1 MTEQKNT
8 QRAGG
13 TRPQKKR
20 DMNTDTI
27 KRIFQSQFDYK
38 TYCNEIVHNIFGC
51 NDIATSPEQLPS
63 SSDGDHNYFIGRM
76 ADADRRELGFFYT
89 RVAEGSDVRRKRVG
103 LRKLIAPYLK
113 YEVDAAI
120 AVFDDGNHWRLSYI
134 CDMKEDATAT
144 KRFSYILGDPQGQ
157 YKTPIERLSKV
168 ASKSGRFVLNDLKEA
183 FSVDALSKEFFDE
196 YHRHY
201 DIIVKELEREGN
213 SGTIYHDYVKKMLGR
228 IVFLHFLQKKGWLD
242 GNQAFLRDLFFMQPL
257 DRRADF
263 LEKVMEPLFFGIFNT
278 EIGQRGR
285 LFSDRHWDK
294 QLLEGWSALPYLNGG
309 LFEEDAVD
317 KLHIKLP
324 GSLFEDLFTFLAS
337 YNFTVDENDPDDAEV
352 GVDPEM
358 LGKIFESLLEDNK
371 AKGAF
376 YTPKE
381 IVRYMCKES
390 LIAYLMSKLE
400 NSSDVQNASK
410 RQNARSAN
418 NPTQGTQCGNGE
430 NITATTNASER
441 LNAQSAN
448 NPTQGTQCG
457 DNDRNEKCVSETR
470 DLTSN
475 GENSGGLPD
484 ASARLN
490 AQSANN
496 PTQGTQCGGSECVS
510 ETRDLKTAIR
520 AFVEHHEMQPE
531 LEPYHDALDAAL
543 RNVKICD
550 PAIGSGAFPMGL
562 LNELWR
568 CREALMDAADTSER
582 CDLSNTVQAKRSA
595 VTSTEKPLRAGG
607 TRPQTRVELKKQIIE
622 NNIYGVDI
630 ERGAID
636 IARLRFWLSI
646 VVDAEEPEPLPNF
659 DYKFM
664 QGNSLIESYKGIDLS
679 RISNRLRGGQS
690 KSTQL
695 LLGLD
700 SDFSKKN
707 LQLLIRDYF
716 KTADHK
722 QKSSMRQAINDEVK
736 RLITDFIG
744 GTAADLDK
752 LDPSAYQDFFLW
764 HTWFKDIF
772 DNGGFDIVIGNP
784 PYFKYEGKNK
794 NEIDSIRKSQYLEI
808 AFGGKLNAY
817 KLFLALSINKICKS
831 NGIISLIFQNSFIAD
846 KQASILRR
854 EVINKHQIITIDSFP
869 ERDSKKKRVFEN
881 VKMSVCILLMQKSVT
896 GKRFNVNFWN
906 DKYKSSGTNIK
917 FSGDEIKRI
926 DNEDYCIPRIE
937 QKTIPLVIKLRQMN
951 KFPLKCYEGELNMTF
966 HKSFFNSNPNNPTIL
981 KGAAIQRYY
990 ITYRMSQGEIE
1001 YLDEKRYLTENSSEK
1016 AFHHEQ
1022 ERLAMQGMTGAN
1034 DKIRLVMTIV
1044 PRGVYLANS
1053 CNYIIPT
1060 KELPAKYLLGLM
1072 NSHLMNW
1079 YFRCFST
1086 NSNVNGYE
1094 VENFPMPNDN
1104 TDIRRE
1110 ITELVDIILR
1120 LKANNAS
1127 VDTSEQEQQIDKL
1140 VYQLYNLTPEEIA
1153 IIEQP

>member
-1 MTEQKNT
+1 
-8 QRAGG
+8 
-13 TRPQKKR
+13 
-20 DMNTDTI
+20 MNTDTI
-27 KRIFQSQFDYK
+27 KRIFQSQFDYR

-63 SSDGDHNYFIGRM
+63 SSDGDQNYFIGRM
-76 ADADRRELGFFYT
+76 ADADSRELGFFYT
-89 RVAEGSDVRRKRVG
+89 RVVEGSDVRRKRVG

-120 AVFDDGNHWRLSYI
+120 ALFDDGNHWRLSYI
-134 CDMKEDATAT
+134 CDMKEGATAA

-157 YKTPIERLSKV
+157 YKTPIERLGKV

-263 LEKVMEPLFFGIFNT
+263 LEKVLEPLFFGIFNT

-294 QLLEGWSALPYLNGG
+294 QLLEDWSALPYLNGG

-390 LIAYLMSKLE
+390 LIAYLDSKLE
-400 NSSDVQNASK
+400 SAGTTEAASE
-410 RQNARSAN
+410 RLNARSAN
-418 NPTQGTQCGNGE
+418 NPTQGTQCG
-430 NITATTNASER
+430 
-441 LNAQSAN
+441 
-448 NPTQGTQCG
+448 
-457 DNDRNEKCVSETR
+457 DNDSDEKCVSETR
-470 DLTSN
+470 DI
-475 GENSGGLPD
+475 
-484 ASARLN
+484 
-490 AQSANN
+490 
-496 PTQGTQCGGSECVS
+496 
-510 ETRDLKTAIR
+510 KTAIR

-531 LEPYHDALDAAL
+531 LEPYHDALDVVL

-568 CREALMDAADTSER
+568 CREALMDASDTSER
-582 CDLSNTVQAKRSA
+582 CDFSNTVQAKRSA
-595 VTSTEKPLRAGG
+595 VTSTESPLRAGG
-607 TRPQTRVELKKQIIE
+607 TRPQSRVDLKKEIIE

-646 VVDAEEPEPLPNF
+646 VDDAEEPEPLPNF

-664 QGNSLIESYKGIDLS
+664 QGNSLIEGYKGIDLS

-707 LQLLIRDYF
+707 LQRLMRDYF
-716 KTADHK
+716 SVTDHK
-722 QKSSMRQAINDEVK
+722 QKASMRQSINDEVK

-744 GTAADLDK
+744 GTSSDLDK
-752 LDPSAYQDFFLW
+752 LDPSANQDFFLW

-784 PYFKYEGKNK
+784 PYVVVEANGKYSNYETESCYELYAYFFERAVKLLNSSGILSFITSSLYVKGLKYTTLRSFLQSNTA
-794 NEIDSIRKSQYLEI
+794 LI
-808 AFGGKLNAY
+808 AF
-817 KLFLALSINKICKS
+817 
-831 NGIISLIFQNSFIAD
+831 
-846 KQASILRR
+846 
-854 EVINKHQIITIDSFP
+854 
-869 ERDSKKKRVFEN
+869 
-881 VKMSVCILLMQKSVT
+881 
-896 GKRFNVNFWN
+896 
-906 DKYKSSGTNIK
+906 
-917 FSGDEIKRI
+917 
-926 DNEDYCIPRIE
+926 RIE
-937 QKTIPLVIKLRQMN
+937 GDDIFKN
-951 KFPLKCYEGELNMTF
+951 AG
-966 HKSFFNSNPNNPTIL
+966 
-981 KGAAIQRYY
+981 
-990 ITYRMSQGEIE
+990 
-1001 YLDEKRYLTENSSEK
+1001 
-1016 AFHHEQ
+1016 
-1022 ERLAMQGMTGAN
+1022 
-1034 DKIRLVMTIV
+1034 
-1044 PRGVYLANS
+1044 
-1053 CNYIIPT
+1053 IPT
-1060 KELPAKYLLGLM
+1060 ATLIANKTKGQWKFEDL
-1072 NSHLMNW
+1072 W
-1079 YFRCFST
+1079 C
-1086 NSNVNGYE
+1086 NGQ
-1094 VENFPMPNDN
+1094 N
-1104 TDIRRE
+1104 
-1110 ITELVDIILR
+1110 
-1120 LKANNAS
+1120 
-1127 VDTSEQEQQIDKL
+1127 
-1140 VYQLYNLTPEEIA
+1140 
-1153 IIEQP
+1153 

>member
-1 MTEQKNT
+1 
-8 QRAGG
+8 
-13 TRPQKKR
+13 
-20 DMNTDTI
+20 MNNDIQTL
-27 KRIFQSQFDYK
+27 FQSHFDYS
-38 TYCNEIVHNIFGC
+38 TYSRQIVHEVFGC
-51 NDIATSPEQLPS
+51 NDIEQTLDDPIDIS
-63 SSDGDHNYFIGRM
+63 AAGDRSYYIGQMEDSDHQL
-76 ADADRRELGFFYT
+76 LGFFYT
-89 RVAEGSDVRRKRVG
+89 RTAEGSDVRRKRVG
-103 LRKLIAPYLK
+103 WHKLINPYLK
-113 YEVDAAI
+113 YHVDAAV
-120 AVFDDGNHWRLSYI
+120 AVFDDGQHWRLSYI
-134 CDMKEDATAT
+134 CDQKESLTAA
-144 KRFSYILGDPQGQ
+144 KRFSYVMGDAAGQ
-157 YKTPIERLSKV
+157 YKTPVARLGRV
-168 ASKSGRFVLNDLKEA
+168 AACRGRFALSDIFEA
-183 FSVDALSKEFFDE
+183 FSVEALSNQFFDE
-196 YHRHY
+196 YRNYYADIVEDLTGKRMVKVGNNWVEKVIHAPLQSVY
-201 DIIVKELEREGN
+201 DQLDGVEDADKMVR
-213 SGTIYHDYVKKMLGR
+213 DYVKKLLGR
-228 IVFLHFLQKKGWLD
+228 IVFLHFLQKKGWLN
-242 GNQAFLRDLFFMQPL
+242 GTPAFLSNLFFMQPL
-257 DRRADF
+257 DRKADF
-263 LEKVMEPLFFGIFNT
+263 LEKVLEPLFFGIFNT
-278 EIGQRGR
+278 ERASREKLFAEQGWDMELLGQWRN
-285 LFSDRHWDK
+285 
-294 QLLEGWSALPYLNGG
+294 LPYLNGG
-309 LFEEDAVD
+309 LFERDEVD
-317 KLHIKLP
+317 KVHVKLP
-324 GSLFEDLFTFLAS
+324 EQRFKKLFEFLAS

-371 AKGAF
+371 SKGAF

-390 LIAYLMSKLE
+390 LIAYLVSKVE
-400 NSSDVQNASK
+400 NSDGLQD
-410 RQNARSAN
+410 
-418 NPTQGTQCGNGE
+418 
-430 NITATTNASER
+430 ASEKQD
-441 LNAQSAN
+441 AQSAN
-448 NPTQGTQCG
+448 NPTQESGKLSQCG
-457 DNDRNEKCVSETR
+457 DGGDDAKCVSETR
-470 DLTSN
+470 DL
-475 GENSGGLPD
+475 
-484 ASARLN
+484 
-490 AQSANN
+490 
-496 PTQGTQCGGSECVS
+496 
-510 ETRDLKTAIR
+510 KAIVR
-520 AFVEHHEMQPE
+520 QFVEQHELPAE
-531 LEPYHDALDAAL
+531 LEPYRETLDAAL
-543 RNVKICD
+543 LNVKICD

-568 CREALMDAADTSER
+568 CREALQDNSES
-582 CDLSNTVQAKRSA
+582 CDFNNTEKKVQWTFDSEAENIAKRSA
-595 VTSTEKPLRAGG
+595 VTSTESPLCAGG
-607 TRPQTRVELKKQIIE
+607 TRPQSRVDLKKEIIE

-664 QGNSLIESYKGIDLS
+664 QGNSLIESFEGHDLS
-679 RISNRLRGGQS
+679 HIMDKRPTGRSWKQAYQRKIDGKEEVQISMDFCSDDTCQNLRIWL
-690 KSTQL
+690 KKY
-695 LLGLD
+695 
-700 SDFSKKN
+700 FS
-707 LQLLIRDYF
+707 L
-716 KTADHK
+716 TDHK
-722 QKSSMRQAINDEVK
+722 EKAHYRELINGSVKSYIKQQG
-736 RLITDFIG
+736 IG
-744 GTAADLDK
+744 PTAEAKLDK
-752 LDPSAYQDFFLW
+752 LDPSANQDFFLW

-794 NEIDSIRKSQYLEI
+794 NEIDSIRQTQYLEI

-881 VKMSVCILLMQKSVT
+881 VIMSVCILLMQKSVT

-906 DKYKSSGTNIK
+906 DKYKSSGTNII
-917 FSGDEIKRI
+917 FSADEIKRI

-937 QKTIPLVIKLRQMN
+937 QSTIPLVIKLRQMK

-990 ITYRMSQGEIE
+990 ITYRMSQGEME
-1001 YLDEKRYLTENSSEK
+1001 YLDEKRFLSENSSEK

-1104 TDIRRE
+1104 TNIRRE
-1110 ITELVDIILR
+1110 ITELVDTILR

-1153 IIEQP
+1153 VIEGDVQ